1 MGSIGH
7 FGVFSFHE
15 TKNII
20 SGEGGLLTIN
30 DDRFIDRAEVIWE
43 KGTNRSAF
51 FKGEVNKYGWV
62 DTGSSFLPS
71 ELIAAF
77 LFAQLEQLKE
87 IQDKRKLL
95 WKTYYNGLIELENNN
110 KLKLAVIPSGAT
122 NNAHMFYLVTK
133 DLEQRDAIIKFLK
146 NNNIHAVFH
155 YLSLHK
161 SSFHTKDLKDI
172 QDLPNADLY
181 TDCLVR
187 LPMFYD
193 LELDEVHEIIN
204 VINGFFK

>member
-1 MGSIGH
+1 
-7 FGVFSFHE
+7 
-15 TKNII
+15 
-20 SGEGGLLTIN
+20 
-30 DDRFIDRAEVIWE
+30 
-43 KGTNRSAF
+43 
-51 FKGEVNKYGWV
+51 
-62 DTGSSFLPS
+62 
-71 ELIAAF
+71 
-77 LFAQLEQLKE
+77 
-87 IQDKRKLL
+87 
-95 WKTYYNGLIELENNN
+95 
-110 KLKLAVIPSGAT
+110 
-122 NNAHMFYLVTK
+122 MFYLVTK